1 MAITKGELIQL
12 LRGFADS
19 DEVECITAEKPNVRR
34 EASGSFRNVSLRGVC
49 NTTKNWDLVLE
60 NALAE

>member
-12 LRGFADS
+12 LRGFADT

-34 EASGSFRNVSLRGVC
+34 EASDSFRNVSICGVC
-49 NTTKNWDLVLE
+49 NKTKKWELLLSKP
-60 NALAE
+60 LAD